1 MKRITTTCA
10 GLLVAVL
17 GLSGC
22 AMQSVNT
29 SEPGWVALF
38 DGSSLHKF
46 NLYGNPNFR
55 IQDGLAVSDVGVGH
69 LVTKESYGDFRI
81 VAEFWTDAEA
91 NSGVFI
97 RCSDAAKITAVNC
110 YEVNIND
117 AAVDS
122 GTGTGGIPNY
132 GKTTHR
138 VKAAGQWNT
147 YDITA
152 QGANIRVVL
161 NGVETLNINDG
172 KLPKGVI
179 TLQRSAGVVKFRK
192 VHLKPL

>member
-1 MKRITTTCA
+1 MKRFLIICIR
-10 GLLVAVL
+10 LLAVTL
-17 GLSGC
+17 TLAGC
-22 AMQSVNT
+22 ATQGPATN
-29 SEPGWVALF
+29 EPGWVTLF
-38 DGSSLHKF
+38 DGTSLNKW

-55 IQDGLAVSDVGVGH
+55 IQDGVAVADVGVGH
-69 LVTKESYGDFRI
+69 LVTKEAYGDFRI
-81 VAEFWTDAEA
+81 IAEFWVDAEA

-117 AAVDS
+117 AAVES

-132 GKTTHR
+132 GKTTQR
-138 VKAAGQWNT
+138 IKAGGQWNT

-152 QGANIRVVL
+152 KGSNIRVVL
-161 NGVETLNINDG
+161 NGVETLNIDDG

-179 TLQRSAGVVKFRK
+179 TLQRSAGVVKYRK
-192 VHLKPL
+192 VMIRPL

>member
-1 MKRITTTCA
+1 MTRILSVCTGA
-10 GLLVAVL
+10 LVAAL
-17 GLSGC
+17 TLFGC
-22 AMQSVNT
+22 ATPSGQN
-29 SEPGWVALF
+29 EPGWVTLF
-38 DGSSLHKF
+38 DGTSLHKW

-69 LVTKESYGDFRI
+69 LVTKDAYGDFRI
-81 VAEFWTDAEA
+81 IAEFWTDAEA

-117 AAVDS
+117 TAVDS

-138 VKAAGQWNT
+138 IKAAGQWNT

-152 QGANIRVVL
+152 KGSNIRVVL
-161 NGVETLNINDG
+161 NGVETLNINDTT
-172 KLPKGVI
+172 LSKGVI
-179 TLQRSAGVVKFRK
+179 TLQRSAGVVKYRK
-192 VHLKPL
+192 VQIRPL

>member
-1 MKRITTTCA
+1 M
-10 GLLVAVL
+10 
-17 GLSGC
+17 
-22 AMQSVNT
+22 
-29 SEPGWVALF
+29 E
-38 DGSSLHKF
+38 SL
-46 NLYGNPNFR
+46 GNPNFR
-55 IQDGLAVSDVGVGH
+55 IQDGVAISDVGVGH
-69 LVTKESYGDFRI
+69 LVTKEAYTDFRI
-81 VAEFWTDAEA
+81 IAEFWVDAEA

-117 AAVDS
+117 GAVDG

-132 GKTTHR
+132 GKTTQR
-138 VKAAGQWNT
+138 IRAGGQWNT

-152 QGANIRVVL
+152 QGSNIRVVL
-161 NGVETLNINDG
+161 NGVETLNFNDG

-192 VHLKPL
+192 VMIRPL

>member
-1 MKRITTTCA
+1 MNRIKSLIA
-10 GLLVAVL
+10 GLLIAVTT
-17 GLSGC
+17 GC
-22 AMQSVNT
+22 ATQSVNT
-29 SEPGWVALF
+29 SEPGWVTLF
-38 DGSSLHKF
+38 DGTSLHKW

-69 LVTKESYGDFRI
+69 LVTKEVYGDFRI
-81 VAEFWTDAEA
+81 IAEFWVDAEA

-97 RCSDAAKITAVNC
+97 RCADAAKITAKSC

-117 AAVDS
+117 AGVDG

-132 GKTTHR
+132 GKTTQR
-138 VKAAGQWNT
+138 IKAGGNWNT

-152 QGANIRVVL
+152 KGSNIRVVL
-161 NGVETLNINDG
+161 NGVETLNINDAT
-172 KLPKGVI
+172 LPKGVI

-192 VHLKPL
+192 VMIRPL

>member
-1 MKRITTTCA
+1 MKHITKIVA

-17 GLSGC
+17 GLFGC
-22 AMQSVNT
+22 ATSSVNT
-29 SEPGWVALF
+29 SEPGWVTLF
-38 DGSSLHKF
+38 DGNSLHKW

-69 LVTKESYGDFRI
+69 LVTKETYGDFRI
-81 VAEFWTDAEA
+81 VAEFWVDPEA
-91 NSGVFI
+91 NSGIFI
-97 RCSDAAKITAVNC
+97 RCSDPAKITAVNC

-117 AAVDS
+117 AAVES

-138 VKAAGQWNT
+138 IKAGGQWNT

-152 QGANIRVVL
+152 KGSNIRVVL

-179 TLQRSAGVVKFRK
+179 TIQRSAGVVKYRK
-192 VHLKPL
+192 IMLRAL

>member
-1 MKRITTTCA
+1 MTSIKALVA
-10 GLLVAVL
+10 GLLASVMT
-17 GLSGC
+17 GC
-22 AMQSVNT
+22 ATGWVNT
-29 SEPGWVALF
+29 SEPGWVPLF
-38 DGSSLHKF
+38 DGSSLHKW

-69 LVTKESYGDFRI
+69 LVTKDTYTDFRI
-81 VAEFWTDAEA
+81 VAEFWTDADA

-97 RCSDAAKITAVNC
+97 RCADPKQITAKNC

-138 VKAAGQWNT
+138 IKAAGQWNT

-152 QGANIRVVL
+152 KGNNIRVVL
-161 NGVETLNINDG
+161 NGVETLNINDAT
-172 KLPKGVI
+172 LPKGVI
-179 TLQRSAGVVKFRK
+179 TLQRSAGVVKYRK
-192 VHLKPL
+192 VMIRAL

>member
-1 MKRITTTCA
+1 MKRITTLIA
-10 GLLVAVL
+10 GSLIALVT
-17 GLSGC
+17 GC
-22 AMQSVNT
+22 ATQVPSTN
-29 SEPGWVALF
+29 EPGWVALF
-38 DGSSLHKF
+38 DGA
-46 NLYGNPNFR
+46 NLNKWNLSGNANFR

-69 LVTKESYGDFRI
+69 LVTKETYGDFRI
-81 VAEFWTDAEA
+81 IVEFWVDAEA

-97 RCSDAAKITAVNC
+97 RCSDPAKITAVNC

-117 AAVDS
+117 ANVDG

-132 GKTTHR
+132 GKTTQR
-138 VKAAGQWNT
+138 IKAGGQWNT

-152 QGANIRVVL
+152 KGSNIRVVL

-172 KLPKGVI
+172 KLPKGPI

-192 VHLKPL
+192 VMIQPL

>member
-1 MKRITTTCA
+1 MKRITTTCV

-22 AMQSVNT
+22 ATQSVNT

-69 LVTKESYGDFRI
+69 LVTKEAYGDFRI
-81 VAEFWTDAEA
+81 VAEFWVDAEA
-91 NSGVFI
+91 NSGIFI
-97 RCSDAAKITAVNC
+97 RCSDAAKISAVNC

-138 VKAAGQWNT
+138 IKVGGQWNT
-147 YDITA
+147 YDVTA
-152 QGANIRVVL
+152 KGSNIRVVL

-172 KLPKGVI
+172 KLPKGPI

-192 VHLKPL
+192 VMIRPL

>member
-1 MKRITTTCA
+1 MKRIATWIVS
-10 GLLVAVL
+10 LLVAVM

-22 AMQSVNT
+22 ASQSVNT
-29 SEPGWVALF
+29 SEPGWIALF

>member
-117 AAVDS
+117 AAVES

-138 VKAAGQWNT
+138 IKAAGQWNT

-152 QGANIRVVL
+152 QGSNIRVVL